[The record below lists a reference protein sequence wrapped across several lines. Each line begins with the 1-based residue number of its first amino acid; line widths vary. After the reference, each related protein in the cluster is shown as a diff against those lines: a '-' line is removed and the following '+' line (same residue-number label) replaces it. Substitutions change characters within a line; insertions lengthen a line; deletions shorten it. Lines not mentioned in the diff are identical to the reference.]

1 MSTMTESV
9 FTKIIKRQLPATIH
23 YEDDEF
29 IVIANNDPKAP
40 VHILVI
46 PKKAYAN
53 LEEAS
58 IDDQGFHARL
68 LVLCRKMAKKMDIAD
83 NYQIHI
89 NVGRQVQQVQ
99 HLHVHVL
106 GGWTNLKHIKA
117 II

>member
-1 MSTMTESV
+1 MTASV
-9 FTKIIKRQLPATIH
+9 FTKIINRELPATIH
-23 YEDDEF
+23 YEDNEF

-46 PKKAYAN
+46 PKQAYAN

-68 LVLCRKMAKKMDIAD
+68 LLLCRKMAKKMNIVN

-106 GGWTNLKHIKA
+106 GGWTNPKQIKPV
-117 II
+117 I